1 MKKQVVV
8 CAVSGIVLSSA
19 HAQSS
24 VTLYGVADAGLAF
37 TSNAAGAHQY
47 AMAGGTN
54 GANRWGLTGTED
66 LGGGL
71 RALFTIEGGYL
82 IGTGKMGINGTEFGR
97 QSFVGLAS
105 NYGTLTLGRQYSATY
120 MAVGPMSAGGNW
132 AAIGAGYGTHPG
144 DVDNL
149 DSSNRIANAIKYQSP
164 SYQGLQITALY
175 SLGGVAGDFTKN
187 EVIDF
192 GTTYTNGAVS
202 LAAGYLLAKNPNFS
216 FWGNK
221 ANDSTVGVNIV
232 SPVNSGYA
240 TAGSQQ
246 IIGAAGKY
254 SVGGATVG
262 VVYTNTQFRNLGSVA
277 VQGVNTTEAHYTGS
291 AVFNTG
297 ELNFKYQLTPALVL
311 GLAYSYM
318 KNSGAGDLG
327 SARYQQV
334 DMGGIY
340 SLSKATALYAFGIYQ
355 NAHGSDSTGSPAVA
369 AITGATPSNNNHQI
383 VASFGMTHQ
392 F

>member
-1 MKKQVVV
+1 MKKQVMV

-47 AMAGGTN
+47 AEASGVN

-71 RALFTIEGGYL
+71 KALFTIEGGYL
-82 IGTGKMGINGTEFGR
+82 INTGKMGVNGTEFGR
-97 QSFVGLAS
+97 QSFVGVSS

-164 SYQGLQITALY
+164 TYRGLQVTALY
-175 SLGGVAGDFTKN
+175 SLGGAAGDFTKN

-192 GTTYTNGAVS
+192 GATYTNGAVA
-202 LAAGYLLAKNPNFS
+202 LAAGYLLAKDPNYS
-216 FWGNK
+216 FWGDK

-232 SPVNSGYA
+232 SPVDAGYA

-246 IIGAAGKY
+246 IIGAAGNY
-254 SVGGATVG
+254 TIGGATVG

-277 VQGVNTTEAHYTGS
+277 VQGMNSTEAHYTGS

-297 ELNFKYQLTPALVL
+297 EVNFRYQLTPALIL

-318 KNSGAGDLG
+318 KNSGAGDLS

-340 SLSKATALYAFGIYQ
+340 SLSKTTSLYAFGIYQ
-355 NAHGSDSTGSPAVA
+355 NAHGTDSTGAPAVA
-369 AITGATPSNNNHQI
+369 AITAATPSNNNHQI
-383 VASFGMTHQ
+383 VATFGMTHQ